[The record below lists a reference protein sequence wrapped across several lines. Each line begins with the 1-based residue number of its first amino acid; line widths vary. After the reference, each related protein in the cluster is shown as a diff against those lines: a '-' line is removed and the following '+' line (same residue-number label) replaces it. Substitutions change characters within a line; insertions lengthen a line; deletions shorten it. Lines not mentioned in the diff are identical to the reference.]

1 MLADEISTAAN
12 PRLGSCYKYSGSTTL
27 TGDGKATVTAVNIK
41 VIRLS
46 EMYLIAAEAAL
57 PTDKTKAATYL
68 NAIRSRAAALI
79 PATSATVTLD
89 MILDEKS
96 KELFAEGQR
105 YFDMIRL
112 NRPITFNDEILG
124 LTIPTRPK
132 TIERSFEKAILPIPI
147 GEINANPGIGEQ
159 QNPGY

>member
-1 MLADEISTAAN
+1 M
-12 PRLGSCYKYSGSTTL
+12 
-27 TGDGKATVTAVNIK
+27 K
-41 VIRLS
+41 VIRSS
-46 EMYLIAAEAAL
+46 EMYLIAAEAAFA
-57 PTDKTKAATYL
+57 TDKTKAATYL
-68 NAIRSRAAALI
+68 NAIRSRAPALA
-79 PATSATVTLD
+79 PATAATVTLD

-96 KELFAEGQR
+96 KELFTEGQR

-147 GEINANPGIGEQ
+147 GEINANPGIKEQ